1 MIKFKKGLDLPITG
15 KPSVNLTDTPIVSS
29 VSILANDYIG
39 MKPTMLVKV
48 GDMVKAGSKI
58 FEDKKNS
65 GVFFT
70 APAGGKVSSINRGDK
85 RKFLSVEIDISNDEE
100 FHSFNYENTSE
111 SLKSLLIESGLWNA
125 FRTRPFHRT
134 PQVNSMPDALFIN
147 ACDTNPLAID
157 PMEIINPDKELF
169 NNALESL
176 KVLFS
181 CPIHLTYQNSKFD
194 TSIDGINY
202 HSFVGPHPAGLSSVH
217 ISHIY
222 PVNLKRVAW
231 TIGFQDVISL
241 GYLLKNKTIRTHKT
255 IALAGPS
262 VFDPSLISARI
273 GGNLDELSAGKVKDN
288 TRVIS
293 GSVLFGH
300 SSEGVMTYLGNYDSL
315 ISAIPD
321 EANDI
326 FMNWLMPGKNLHSK
340 LNIFSSS
347 FFTPNEFVFNT
358 SLNGGD
364 RAIVPVG
371 SYEEVLP
378 MDILVTQLLKSLVIS
393 DLEVA
398 VELGMLELAPED
410 LAVCSYICPSKY
422 DYSSILLDN
431 LNKLHLE
438 Q

>member
-29 VSILANDYIG
+29 VSILANDFIG

-70 APAGGKVSSINRGDK
+70 APAGGIVSSINRGDK

-100 FHSFNYENTSE
+100 FHSFTYENTSE
-111 SLKSLLIESGLWNA
+111 SLKSLLINSGLWNA

-241 GYLLKNKTIRTHKT
+241 GHLLKNKTIRTHKT